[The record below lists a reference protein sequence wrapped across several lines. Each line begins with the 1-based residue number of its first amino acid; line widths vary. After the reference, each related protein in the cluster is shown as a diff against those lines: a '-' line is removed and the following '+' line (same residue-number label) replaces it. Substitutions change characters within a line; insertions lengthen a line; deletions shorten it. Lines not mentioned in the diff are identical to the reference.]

1 MARDF
6 ERRLARAETAAH
18 ALGGVDAQAGRRRCS
33 LRALVAV
40 CDIVRER
47 LVAMRLDPEL
57 AVALRRGEE
66 AGAEPAGMPDTRELR
81 ASEAAVTGPNS
92 SGARDGLHTKMARIA
107 DSMRRGLV
115 AARSRLTSGMPR
127 SSSCLHSF
135 RLSVRSPKLQEPRPG
150 CCMGFEPHARHPVL
164 EREVHCRPFT
174 DPHPTA
180 ARRDSLRYSFPCT
193 GLGVTLLPSPCP
205 RELGVI
211 NGLAVLI
218 RQRQGPRLSLVYTL

>member
-47 LVAMRLDPEL
+47 LVAMRIDPEL
-57 AVALRRGEE
+57 AVALRRGEK
-66 AGAEPAGMPDTRELR
+66 AAAEPAGMPDTRELR

-92 SGARDGLHTKMARIA
+92 SGARDRIYTKMARIA
-107 DSMRRGLV
+107 DSMTERFGRGEEPINLGNASLV
-115 AARSRLTSGMPR
+115 ELLAFVSAFGPIAQVAGAAPRLHG
-127 SSSCLHSF
+127 F
-135 RLSVRSPKLQEPRPG
+135 RTA
-150 CCMGFEPHARHPVL
+150 ARHPVP

-174 DPHPTA
+174 DPHATA
-180 ARRDSLRYSFPCT
+180 ARRDSVRYLFP
-193 GLGVTLLPSPCP
+193 LHRPW
-205 RELGVI
+205 RDI
-211 NGLAVLI
+211 DHQQLAA
-218 RQRQGPRLSLVYTL
+218 QYS